1 MPPHTSV
8 VVAKHI
14 YRDFGV
20 YNAAFGTAA
29 DYEWIV
35 RVLSSNRAG
44 VSYYPQRTLSMLV
57 GGASGATLA
66 AHLRANAMDGKAW
79 ADRSLTEAWL
89 KRVSKPLLKVLQFQS
104 VCASQQSNGCWK

>member
-1 MPPHTSV
+1 LTQP
-8 VVAKHI
+8 AKRI

-20 YNAAFGTAA
+20 YDPAFGSAA

-35 RVLSSNRAG
+35 RVLSSNDAS

-66 AHLRANAMDGKAW
+66 ARLRANAMDGKVW
-79 ADRSLTEAWL
+79 ADRSLTEVWRIRL
-89 KRVSKPLLKVLQFQS
+89 SKPLRKVLQFRVFPQANKAT
-104 VCASQQSNGCWK
+104 VAGNG